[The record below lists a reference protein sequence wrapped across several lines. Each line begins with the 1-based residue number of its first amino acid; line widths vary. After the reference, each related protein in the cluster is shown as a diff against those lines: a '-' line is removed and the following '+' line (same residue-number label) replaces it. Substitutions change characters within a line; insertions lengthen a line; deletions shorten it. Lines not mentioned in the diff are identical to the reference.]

1 MSNQA
6 GPKVINNAAIGSAR
20 RWFHYFG
27 QDQAQVAWSE
37 RIRAAVGAL
46 IGLLV
51 TVALGRI
58 LGELVGINEWVMAS
72 LGASA
77 LLIFVMPSS
86 PMAQPWA
93 VIGGNVLSALVG
105 VTCFHF
111 IANPIFALPIAA
123 ACAILGMFTLRCLH
137 PPAAAVALIAVL
149 GQIETYRYVFF
160 PVMID
165 SVALCLVAMAYNT
178 LTGKHY
184 PTRPPKQAPDLP
196 SEKRSREQAEKTLD
210 ALLTEYQEVMDVDR
224 AELIK
229 IIQSA
234 QGSDKARPK
243 ID

>member
-1 MSNQA
+1 MHKSVNPQV
-6 GPKVINNAAIGSAR
+6 KNKTSFNIAR
-20 RWFHYFG
+20 KWFHYFG

-37 RIRAAVGAL
+37 RIRAALGAL

-51 TVALGRI
+51 TVALGRM
-58 LGELVGINEWVMAS
+58 LGELVGVNEWVMAS

-77 LLIFVMPSS
+77 LLIFVLPSS

-105 VTCFHF
+105 ITCFNL
-111 IANPIFALPIAA
+111 ITNPTFALPIAA
-123 ACAILGMFTLRCLH
+123 ACAILGMFILRCLH

-149 GQIETYRYVFF
+149 GQIETYRYAFF

-178 LTGKHY
+178 LTGKYY

-196 SEKRSREQAEKTLD
+196 SEKLSREQAEKTLD

-229 IIQSA
+229 IIQVVRS
-234 QGSDKARPK
+234 SDKAG
-243 ID
+243 

>member
-6 GPKVINNAAIGSAR
+6 GPKVKNNAAIGSAR

-37 RIRAAVGAL
+37 RIRAALGAL

-51 TVALGRI
+51 TAVLGHM

-123 ACAILGMFTLRCLH
+123 TCAILGMFALRCLH

-149 GQIETYRYVFF
+149 GQIEGYRYAFF
-160 PVMID
+160 PVMVD
-165 SVALCLVAMAYNT
+165 SVVLCLVAIAYNT
-178 LTGKHY
+178 LTGKYY
-184 PTRPPKQAPDLP
+184 PTRPPRPVAGLP
-196 SEKRSREQAEKTLD
+196 IEKRSREQAEKTLD

-229 IIQSA
+229 IIQAVQS
-234 QGSDKARPK
+234 SDKAG
-243 ID
+243 